1 MRLKTGRKTNFIS
14 LIRQE
19 KERKKKEKSKNRSEK
34 KNESAAFSWYFVKRK
49 MAMDPKFINF

>member
-1 MRLKTGRKTNFIS
+1 M
-14 LIRQE
+14 IRQE
-19 KERKKKEKSKNRSEK
+19 KERKKNQRLGVK